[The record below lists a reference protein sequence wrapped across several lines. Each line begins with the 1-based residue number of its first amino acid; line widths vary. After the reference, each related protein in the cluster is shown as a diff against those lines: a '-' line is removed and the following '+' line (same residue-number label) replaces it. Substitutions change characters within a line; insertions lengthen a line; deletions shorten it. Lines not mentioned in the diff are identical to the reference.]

1 MKPKTKALLAALT
14 VLSLTQAGFAQV
26 STVPPLA
33 PKVES
38 PAVQVEYEEEE
49 EGWFGLFGHDKGDH
63 GGKHGGHRRGGHDDD
78 GDDERGD
85 DGDDDGDDDRG
96 EGERGEDND
105 RGAAAAPC
113 AQDAQGAC
121 KPPANGLFQNGTA
134 PKAQTN

>member
-1 MKPKTKALLAALT
+1 MKPKSKVLLAALA

-38 PAVQVEYEEEE
+38 PAVPVEYEEEE

-78 GDDERGD
+78 GDDGDDERGE
-85 DGDDDGDDDRG
+85 DDDRG
-96 EGERGEDND
+96 
-105 RGAAAAPC
+105 ATAAPC
-113 AQDAQGAC
+113 TQDAQGAC

>member
-1 MKPKTKALLAALT
+1 MEQMMKPKSKALLAALT

-49 EGWFGLFGHDKGDH
+49 EGWFGLFGHDKGDQ

-85 DGDDDGDDDRG
+85 DD
-96 EGERGEDND
+96 D